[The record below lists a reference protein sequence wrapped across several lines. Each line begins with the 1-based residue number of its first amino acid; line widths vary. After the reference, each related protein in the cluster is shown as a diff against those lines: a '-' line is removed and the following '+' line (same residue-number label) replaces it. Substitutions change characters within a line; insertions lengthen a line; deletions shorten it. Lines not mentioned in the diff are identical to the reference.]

1 MTLPSLADCK
11 PGIRPVEYYVIVA
24 PEKIE
29 EKTKG
34 GIFLPQAKQET
45 DQIATQR
52 GRIVAQSPLAW
63 SFADGVDHAG
73 KVGDVVLFGR
83 YAGSLIIGADG
94 NEYRICRD
102 KDIAGIYEEA
112 SDG

>member
-1 MTLPSLADCK
+1 MGTIPKLEDCA
-11 PGIRPVEYYVIVA
+11 PGIKPVEYYVLIA

-34 GIFLPQAKQET
+34 GIILPESKKEI

-52 GRIVAQSPLAW
+52 GLIVAQSPLAW
-63 SFADGVDHAG
+63 TFADGEAHRG
-73 KVGDVVLFGR
+73 KVGDTVLFGR

-94 NEYRICRD
+94 QEYRLCRD
-102 KDIAGIYEEA
+102 KDVAGIFEETA
-112 SDG
+112 S